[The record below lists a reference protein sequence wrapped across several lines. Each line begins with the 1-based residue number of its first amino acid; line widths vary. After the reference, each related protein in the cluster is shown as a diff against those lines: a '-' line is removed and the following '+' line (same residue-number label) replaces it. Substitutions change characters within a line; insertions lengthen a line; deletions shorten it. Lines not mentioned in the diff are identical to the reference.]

1 MNRLD
6 EMRKDPK
13 YSKKHHALIGKL
25 SEWGKD
31 AEKNFGLLTQT
42 TAGLC

>member
-13 YSKKHHALIGKL
+13 HSKKHQALLAKL

-31 AEKNFGLLTQT
+31 VEKNFDLQAET